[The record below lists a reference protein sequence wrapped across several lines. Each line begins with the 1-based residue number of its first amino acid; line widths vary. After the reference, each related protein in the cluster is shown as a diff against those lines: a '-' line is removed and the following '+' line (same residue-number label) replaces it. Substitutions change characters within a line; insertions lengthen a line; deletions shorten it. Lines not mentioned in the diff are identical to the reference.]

1 MINVTVSVDTSGFY
15 RMMSDMPG
23 ALARAKRKAL
33 EDIGARVASEATRAF
48 RESKL
53 RPSPWAPR
61 KDKTSK
67 HPLLIKSGLL
77 WRSFRS
83 RVTGPDTVTVGSDRE
98 YAKYHQLGTKKMPA
112 RPFYP
117 VDRFGRLTP
126 RIARKINADVEMAF
140 AAEMKKLGG

>member
-15 RMMSDMPG
+15 RMMSDIPG
-23 ALARAKRKAL
+23 ALARAKKRAL
-33 EDIGARVASEATRAF
+33 KDIGAHVAGDATQAF
-48 RESKL
+48 TDASL

-61 KDKTSK
+61 KDKKST
-67 HPLLIKSGLL
+67 HPLLIKNGHL
-77 WRSFRS
+77 WKSFRS

-117 VDRFGRLTP
+117 VDSNGRLTP
-126 RIARKINADVEMAF
+126 RMMRKINADIEKAF
-140 AAEMKKLGG
+140 ASELRRM